1 MERLVS
7 IIIPVY
13 NVQNELK
20 SCVDSVISQ
29 TYKNIEIIIIDDG
42 STDESAKICDN
53 YEKKDNRIKVIHK
66 LNGGLSDAR
75 NWGLE
80 CARGEPEYFL
90 DSDDLIK
97 VDTIELLVCYCEKYD
112 AEIGISWFCSFYSDS
127 QLNNLL
133 ISCGNKDIEIMSK
146 KEAIKKMILPG
157 NYDHSGCGKLYK
169 RSLWKDVAFPKGK
182 LYEDLYTTYDLF
194 YKANKVIYLL
204 EPKYLYRQRIGSI
217 MNSKIDVK
225 HLELLDI
232 SDMVSDKLVN
242 WYPEFKE
249 IIRNKQTQTYANL
262 LFKIMN
268 YDRKTYK
275 ETQKRIVSLCRKN
288 VVKCCCSPYMKIND
302 KLKIILIS
310 LNKSIYPFFYKI
322 AIKKNMKGEI
332 YDS

>member
-80 CARGEPEYFL
+80 CARGEYVYFL

-182 LYEDLYTTYDLF
+182 LYED
-194 YKANKVIYLL
+194 
-204 EPKYLYRQRIGSI
+204 
-217 MNSKIDVK
+217 
-225 HLELLDI
+225 
-232 SDMVSDKLVN
+232 
-242 WYPEFKE
+242 
-249 IIRNKQTQTYANL
+249 
-262 LFKIMN
+262 
-268 YDRKTYK
+268 DRTGN
-275 ETQKRIVSLCRKN
+275 ESFPRFL
-288 VVKCCCSPYMKIND
+288 
-302 KLKIILIS
+302 
-310 LNKSIYPFFYKI
+310 
-322 AIKKNMKGEI
+322 
-332 YDS
+332 